1 MRIRRTAPCCVQ
13 DPQDKG
19 PGYRNVV
26 GIPGGLDSELG
37 QAFAAQNKDNMKLV
51 KGQGNTYKN
60 GKPTEGDVFNTVFVV
75 DAAELPFHQAETY
88 HQYHSGIGK
97 TFPREYLV
105 DLKVAKKQQGEIDN
119 IPGCLEYPF

>member
-1 MRIRRTAPCCVQ
+1 MSLQ

-37 QAFAAQNKDNMKLV
+37 KAFASQNKDNMKLV
-51 KGQGNTYKN
+51 KGEGNTYKN
-60 GKPTEGDVFNTVFVV
+60 GKPTEGDTFNTVYVV
-75 DAAELPFHQAETY
+75 DSAQLPFHQAETY
-88 HQYHSGIGK
+88 HQYHAGIGK
-97 TFPREYLV
+97 AFPREYLI
-105 DLKVAKKQQGEIDN
+105 DLKLSKKKQGEIDN